1 MCGRFAVWQQDLE
14 EEIAAQYPFLDV
26 RRYEPPEAEG
36 GEENQAQFY
45 PRYNIAPRSMSPVI
59 RRMEND
65 DHPGAVLQLMKWGVI
80 PHWQKHETNNLATIN
95 ARSEALIDGESGIW
109 STLKGK
115 KRCIVPVNGYVS
127 DLFPL
132 VVVFWDPSLIPLRIP
147 HTEQYEWLKK
157 GNQRLPYYMKRK
169 DDKPLLLAGLWDI
182 TTLEDH
188 KYPTYSFTI
197 ITTSSNS
204 QLSFIHDRMPVFL
217 EDESSIQT
225 WLNPEVGWGKDLA
238 QMMKPYEHE
247 VSAYQVPKEV
257 GKVGTND
264 PSFVKPVAE
273 RKDGIA
279 AMFKKQKETG
289 AHLKTPS
296 SSQGGSQNLSSSLKH
311 EEDEEEDEQKPSRS
325 QSPPKS
331 SQPSG
336 SKRSKTVSESEKMT
350 LGDAK
355 VAQKRA
361 REENEDDVVEVDDTE
376 VEEIAEQGSS
386 SAHAKKK
393 PRKTPSRTKDVDDH
407 DKPSSE
413 KKKQPTPSP
422 KKKKA
427 PVATAPTQ
435 KAKITDFFKK

>member
-1 MCGRFAVWQQDLE
+1 
-14 EEIAAQYPFLDV
+14 
-26 RRYEPPEAEG
+26 
-36 GEENQAQFY
+36 
-45 PRYNIAPRSMSPVI
+45 
-59 RRMEND
+59 
-65 DHPGAVLQLMKWGVI
+65 
-80 PHWQKHETNNLATIN
+80 
-95 ARSEALIDGESGIW
+95 
-109 STLKGK
+109 
-115 KRCIVPVNGYVS
+115 
-127 DLFPL
+127 
-132 VVVFWDPSLIPLRIP
+132 
-147 HTEQYEWLKK
+147 
-157 GNQRLPYYMKRK
+157 MKRK

-311 EEDEEEDEQKPSRS
+311 EEDEEDEQKPSRS

-336 SKRSKTVSESEKMT
+336 SKKSKTVSESEKMT

-361 REENEDDVVEVDDTE
+361 RAENDDDVVEVDDTE
-376 VEEIAEQGSS
+376 VEEIVEPGSS

-393 PRKTPSRTKDVDDH
+393 PRKTPSRTKEH
-407 DKPSSE
+407 DKPSSQ
-413 KKKQPTPSP
+413 KMKQPTPSP

-427 PVATAPTQ
+427 PAVAAPTQ